1 MELLE
6 SVGVKQFKVASG
18 EVTNLPLLRSI
29 GRLGKPVF
37 LSSGMSCWDDLAAA
51 VEELRTAG
59 CGKLTVMQCSSFY
72 PCGPQQVGLNVISE
86 IQQRFGCSV
95 GFSDHTIGP
104 AAAIWQLL
112 LVRLLLRS
120 ILPFQI

>member
-1 MELLE
+1 
-6 SVGVKQFKVASG
+6 
-18 EVTNLPLLRSI
+18 
-29 GRLGKPVF
+29 
-37 LSSGMSCWDDLAAA
+37 MSCWDDLAAA

-86 IQQRFGCSV
+86 IQQRFGYGI
-95 GFSDHTIGP
+95 GFQIIRLDQP
-104 AAAIWQLL
+104 PLFRQLL
-112 LVRLLLRS
+112 LVRFVES